1 VSPGEQHSENPLD
14 FALYAVIVH
23 VGASIQMGHYVA
35 YIEDPRG
42 GWFKMEDH
50 KASPV
55 SLPEVLSIPARRDAG
70 RSSDGSLFS
79 APREPG

>member
-1 VSPGEQHSENPLD
+1 
-14 FALYAVIVH
+14 
-23 VGASIQMGHYVA
+23 MGHYVA